1 MSRKIISRPF
11 GELSIEEE
19 RVISFP
25 EGLFGFDEVKSYVLL
40 EEENSPMKWLQSVE
54 QSDLAFVM
62 LRILDFMDAYDL
74 AVPMSDLEAL
84 GVSEPSTLDV
94 YAIITI
100 PPSNPSD
107 MTANLMGPVMIN
119 PEKRIGRQVIS
130 LSDKYKTKHR
140 VLDEL
145 NKSRDDSHEKEG
157 A

>member
-1 MSRKIISRPF
+1 VSRKITSRPF
-11 GELSIEEE
+11 GDITIDEELI
-19 RVISFP
+19 ISFP
-25 EGLFGFDEVKSYVLL
+25 EGLFGFDDVKSYILL
-40 EEENSPMKWLQSVE
+40 EEENSPMRWLQSVE
-54 QSDLAFVM
+54 QQDLAFVM
-62 LRILDFMDAYDL
+62 LRILEFMDEYDL

-84 GVSEPSTLDV
+84 GVMEPSTLDV

-119 PEKRIGRQVIS
+119 PKLKIGRQVIS

-145 NKSRDDSHEKEG
+145 RKGKDAQREKEG

>member
-1 MSRKIISRPF
+1 MSRKITSRPF
-11 GELSIEEE
+11 GDITIDEELI
-19 RVISFP
+19 ISFP
-25 EGLFGFDEVKSYVLL
+25 EGLFGFDDVKSYILL
-40 EEENSPMKWLQSVE
+40 EEENSPMRWLQSVE
-54 QSDLAFVM
+54 QQDLAFVM
-62 LRILDFMDAYDL
+62 LRILEFMDEYDL

-84 GVSEPSTLDV
+84 GVMEPSTLDV

-119 PEKRIGRQVIS
+119 PKLKIGRQVIS

-145 NKSRDDSHEKEG
+145 RKGKDAQREKEG